1 LCREVVIQL
10 PVLQCEEHLE
20 STVMTP
26 MEQMEQMQVH
36 LGVRQQ
42 REHPLCEFFLRRQFP
57 LPVKDQRHS
66 PQQVCARWE
75 LHMNHQEQMNL

>member
-10 PVLQCEEHLE
+10 LALPREERLE
-20 STVMTP
+20 STVMKP
-26 MEQMEQMQVH
+26 MKQLQVH

-42 REHPLCEFFLRRQFP
+42 REHPLCEFFLRRQFL
-57 LPVKDQRHS
+57 LPVKDQRHF